1 MVWRL
6 AAGVLLAGLSMLALA
21 GRDIVVLGLFPNKAL
36 VEINGAQRVLK
47 VGKPARDGVSLISA
61 NSREAV
67 IEVDGE
73 RETHTLG
80 GRIGGSFASPQVS
93 EAQILRDT
101 AGSYRTVGSINGR
114 TVSFLVDTGASAIA
128 MNEHV
133 ARRLGLSYRLD
144 GKRARV
150 NTASGVAL
158 GYAVQLD
165 RVQVGEL
172 SLGNVE
178 GLVIE
183 GDSPRE
189 VLLGMSFLGQVDMR
203 NEGNVLVL
211 RRTH

>member
-61 NSREAV
+61 DSREAV
-67 IEVDGE
+67 IEVDGK

-80 GRIGGSFASPQVS
+80 GRIGGSFASPRVS

-133 ARRLGLSYRLD
+133 ARRLDLSYRLD
-144 GKRARV
+144 GKRTRV